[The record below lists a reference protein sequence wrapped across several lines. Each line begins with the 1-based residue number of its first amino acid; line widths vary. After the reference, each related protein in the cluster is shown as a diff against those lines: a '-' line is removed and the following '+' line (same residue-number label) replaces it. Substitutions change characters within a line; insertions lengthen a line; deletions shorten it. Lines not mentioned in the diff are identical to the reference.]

1 TTARSCMTR
10 CPIVRSW
17 PPISS
22 SSSAATPRLQMP
34 AARAS
39 DRGRSA
45 WLRATLSAGRRG
57 GMTEDDFDVERLR
70 LRPEDIA
77 AYVGKAGAA
86 APRARRQDQFVI
98 VPIAWADQLKAA
110 RYTSTYRLAHDL
122 LHQHW
127 KNGGQAIALTN
138 VVSLKNAGVSRG
150 QKWRALSELE

>member
-1 TTARSCMTR
+1 
-10 CPIVRSW
+10 
-17 PPISS
+17 
-22 SSSAATPRLQMP
+22 
-34 AARAS
+34 
-39 DRGRSA
+39 
-45 WLRATLSAGRRG
+45 
-57 GMTEDDFDVERLR
+57 MTEDDFDVEKLR

-110 RYTSTYRLAHDL
+110 RYTSTYRLALDL

-127 KNGGQAIALTN
+127 KNGGQTIALTN

-150 QKWRALSELE
+150 QKWRALSELERLKLVAVERRPRKSPRVTLLKTRAIKG